1 MFLKACVHDRGTS
14 MTTAKSPF
22 HAGEQTIQS
31 LAGVRDRI
39 ERKGRAVIRD
49 YMPEQHRALFAAL
62 PFMVVGLAD
71 QNGHPWATTL
81 SGPPGF
87 MNQRK
92 RIGLRSRPGSIRAIP
107 CIHVFGMVPRSAGWE
122 SNFQRVAGTGSTAA
136 SKVALSV
143 KVSRLGFS
151 RAL

>member
-1 MFLKACVHDRGTS
+1 
-14 MTTAKSPF
+14 MTRATSPF

-39 ERKGRAVIRD
+39 ERKGRAVSRD
-49 YMPEQHRALFAAL
+49 YMPEQHRAFFSAL

-87 MNQRK
+87 MNSIEENLLNINAWLQPRDP
-92 RIGLRSRPGSIRAIP
+92 SHSSIRDGAP
-107 CIHVFGMVPRSAGWE
+107 
-122 SNFQRVAGTGSTAA
+122 VAGPVIPLSTLLPTRTTR
-136 SKVALSV
+136 ST
-143 KVSRLGFS
+143 
-151 RAL
+151 